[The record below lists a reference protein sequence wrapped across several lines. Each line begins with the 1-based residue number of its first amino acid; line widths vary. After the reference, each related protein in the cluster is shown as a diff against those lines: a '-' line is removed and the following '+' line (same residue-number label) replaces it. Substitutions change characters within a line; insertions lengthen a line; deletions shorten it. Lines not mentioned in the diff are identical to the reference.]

1 MEKKEGALRLLT
13 SGEIGLAK
21 SVFGGSIIYGKVWVH
36 HDSYFPFGLQNRNTA
51 MSPNGELYFRDW
63 YVPDFSKEGYS
74 HRHLFIHEMVHVWQY
89 QRGMWVKTRGLYSW
103 LANYSY
109 ELDGSKLLK
118 NYAMEQQA
126 QIVADYHLLTSSGYA
141 VWRNR
146 FGKEVTYSGNDY
158 ADVRTVKE
166 KYEKV
171 LVGFPYK

>member
-1 MEKKEGALRLLT
+1 MRSRYLVVQLFMGKSGFITIAISPLAYKIETLRCHPMVSCILET
-13 SGEIGLAK
+13 GTCPISQRK
-21 SVFGGSIIYGKVWVH
+21 GSHK
-36 HDSYFPFGLQNRNTA
+36 
-51 MSPNGELYFRDW
+51 
-63 YVPDFSKEGYS
+63 
-74 HRHLFIHEMVHVWQY
+74 HLFIHEMVHVWQY

-158 ADVRTVKE
+158 ADVRKVKE